1 VKLENRVWS
10 HSLPVCFV
18 VKYIS
23 DRHVEKYSQAA
34 AIRFFIALNIQG
46 VSEVVNNYFRKYKK
60 FRRFLNKKTTHAD
73 FIVLEFLYEI
83 FNSVRRTWGM
93 E

>member
-1 VKLENRVWS
+1 MVS
-10 HSLPVCFV
+10 FSTSLFCCQIYFRQ
-18 VKYIS
+18 
-23 DRHVEKYSQAA
+23 RHEEKYSQAA

-46 VSEVVNNYFRKYKK
+46 VSEVLNNYFRKYKNKK
-60 FRRFLNKKTTHAD
+60 FRRFLNKRTTHAD